1 MKSLLI
7 ILGFCAA
14 FILVSTGDRGL
25 SKPYRIESLGNQ
37 QCDITSQHSNR
48 VTPNL
53 KQTKTGKLPR
63 WHRLIPGMFR

>member
-14 FILVSTGDRGL
+14 FIVVSTGDRGL
-25 SKPYRIESLGNQ
+25 SKPNRIGSLGNQ
-37 QCDITSQHSNR
+37 HCDITAQDNKH

-63 WHRLIPGMFR
+63 WHRLVPGMFR